1 MDAPNQFEGLPS
13 HQYRMNLRSRDAP
26 AGTARVSYAEDLRR
40 SGVEEDDD
48 DEDEYDYED
57 EETKPTAARHKRRH
71 TASHTNHDPHAYNGH
86 RFGRRGDPRM
96 TRSLQIKLDNP
107 DMDCT
112 LALIQ
117 GGYQYDLGAS
127 DKTLD
132 EDGITLGQRRN
143 QLARRVRNERR
154 KTGGVQSPRGK
165 KRPAGSRKKA
175 QNRKKPKAVQAA
187 NRSVSRPIS
196 PSPPASDLP
205 TPPLPPMSLNYEA
218 DDPYEFERM
227 ESEGDEKDYM
237 YPPLPALPSGDV
249 EVPLQQ
255 PIDRIRKEEL
265 QQVNSPYISDISDI
279 GEDISRPRGY
289 GNTAGIASAA
299 AAAAAPPFPTYQ
311 GAPLIPS
318 LPATPSISFAP
329 KPKDD
334 TESVVGENLL
344 EEDMLGLTEEEKQ
357 QAHDDVHGYR

>member
-132 EDGITLGQRRN
+132 ED
-143 QLARRVRNERR
+143 
-154 KTGGVQSPRGK
+154 
-165 KRPAGSRKKA
+165 
-175 QNRKKPKAVQAA
+175 
-187 NRSVSRPIS
+187 
-196 PSPPASDLP
+196 
-205 TPPLPPMSLNYEA
+205 
-218 DDPYEFERM
+218 
-227 ESEGDEKDYM
+227 
-237 YPPLPALPSGDV
+237 
-249 EVPLQQ
+249 
-255 PIDRIRKEEL
+255 
-265 QQVNSPYISDISDI
+265 
-279 GEDISRPRGY
+279 
-289 GNTAGIASAA
+289 
-299 AAAAAPPFPTYQ
+299 
-311 GAPLIPS
+311 
-318 LPATPSISFAP
+318 
-329 KPKDD
+329 
-334 TESVVGENLL
+334 
-344 EEDMLGLTEEEKQ
+344 
-357 QAHDDVHGYR
+357 